1 MPEDVK
7 PIADTL
13 RLLASETR
21 LQILC
26 ALIEHPYGVNALC
39 EALGSVTQSAVSQN
53 LARLKDCGM
62 VADRRTGQ
70 NVTYAIADPRV
81 RQVIAALK
89 RIYCAPPAPGQ
100 TQPEPESKI
109 TGGNPI

>member
-13 RLLASETR
+13 RLLSSETR

-39 EALGSVTQSAVSQN
+39 EALPVTQSAVSQN

-70 NVTYAIADPRV
+70 KRRTRLPTRV
-81 RQVIAALK
+81 CGR
-89 RIYCAPPAPGQ
+89 
-100 TQPEPESKI
+100 
-109 TGGNPI
+109 

>member
-1 MPEDVK
+1 MPEEVK

-13 RLLASETR
+13 RLLANETR

-26 ALIEHPYGVNALC
+26 ALIDHPYGVNALC

-62 VADRRTGQ
+62 VTDRRAGQ

-81 RQVIAALK
+81 REVITALR
-89 RIYCAPPAPGQ
+89 RIYCAPHAVQ
-100 TQPEPESKI
+100 EARDPESET
-109 TGGNPI
+109 TGGLPT